1 MTVTLA
7 QLAGL
12 VHGRVVGDP
21 TLVIRG
27 ANVPAHAQPGE
38 ITLVDRPERLKLLAG
53 TRASAVV
60 VPREVQP
67 EGWAAIVVEDVHQAF
82 AEIICGFR
90 PPHDRKRIGVSPAAH
105 VSAVARIAPG
115 VDVYPGAVIEDD
127 VEIASGATIYPHVHV
142 MAGSRI
148 GENVTIFTGAVLYEG
163 TIVGPRVIV
172 HAHAVI
178 GCYGFGYAMAAG
190 KYQRAA
196 QLGYVEIAADVE
208 IGAGTTIDRGAYGPT
223 VIGEGTKIDNQVQI
237 AHNCQIGRHNL
248 LCSQVGIAGS
258 TSTGDFVVMA
268 GQVGVRDHVHI
279 GERAVLGAKA
289 GVSND
294 VPPKAMYFGC
304 PATTERHQ
312 KLLMAAQSK
321 LPEMRRE
328 LRALARTVAHI
339 EALVAAPIAGDEER
353 PKASAA

>member
-7 QLAGL
+7 QLAEL
-12 VHGRVVGDP
+12 VHGEVAGDP
-21 TLVIRG
+21 ALLIRG
-27 ANVPAHAQPGE
+27 ANVPLHAQVGE
-38 ITLVDRPERLKLLAG
+38 ITLVDRVERLRLLADS
-53 TRASAVV
+53 RASAVV
-60 VPREVQP
+60 VPRDVRVDSLP
-67 EGWAAIVVEDVHQAF
+67 AIHVDDVHHAFAAIVVQ
-82 AEIICGFR
+82 FR
-90 PPHDRKRIGVSPAAH
+90 PARTRPRIGISPAAH
-105 VSAVARIAPG
+105 VSPTARIAAD
-115 VDVYPGAVIEDD
+115 VDIYPGTVIEDD
-127 VEIASGATIYPHVHV
+127 VEIAPGTTIYPHVHI

-148 GENVTIFTGAVLYEG
+148 AENVTVFSGAVLYDG
-163 TIVGPRVIV
+163 TIVGPRVII

-258 TSTGDFVVMA
+258 TTTGDYVVMA
-268 GQVGVRDHVHI
+268 GQVGVRDHVHV

-294 VPPKAMYFGC
+294 VPPKAMFFGC

-328 LRALARTVAHI
+328 LRALARTV
-339 EALVAAPIAGDEER
+339 EQLQVAVSSSNDNDEDR

>member
-1 MTVTLA
+1 MALTLG
-7 QLAGL
+7 QLAERVNGL
-12 VHGRVVGDP
+12 VVGDP
-21 TLVIRG
+21 ALVIRG
-27 ANVPAHAQPGE
+27 ANVPAHAQAGE
-38 ITLVDRPERLKLLAG
+38 ITLVDRPERLKLLAT
-53 TRASAVV
+53 TRAVAVV
-60 VPREVQP
+60 VPRDVTP
-67 EGWAAIVVEDVHQAF
+67 DGFSALVVEDVHQAF
-82 AEIICGFR
+82 AEIIAHFR
-90 PPHDRKRIGVSPAAH
+90 PPHERVRIGVSPAAH
-105 VSAVARIAPG
+105 VAPTARIAASA
-115 VDVYPGAVIEDD
+115 DVYPGAVIEGD
-127 VEIASGATIYPHVHV
+127 VEIAAGATIYPHVHI

-148 GENVTIFTGAVLYEG
+148 AENVTIFSGAVLYER
-163 TIVGPRVIV
+163 TIVGPRVII

-178 GCYGFGYAMAAG
+178 GCYGFGYAMGAG
-190 KYQRAA
+190 KYHRAA

-294 VPPKAMYFGC
+294 VPAKAMFFGC
-304 PATTERHQ
+304 PATAERHQ

-328 LRALARTVAHI
+328 LRALGRTVEEI
-339 EALVAAPIAGDEER
+339 EAQLATLNQSK
-353 PKASAA
+353 PKAA

>member
-1 MTVTLA
+1 MTVTLGE
-7 QLAGL
+7 LAEL
-12 VHGRVVGDP
+12 VYGQVVGDAAA
-21 TLVIRG
+21 VIRG
-27 ANVPAHAQPGE
+27 ANVPLHAEAGE
-38 ITLVDRPERLKLLAG
+38 ITLVDRAERLKLLADS
-53 TRASAVV
+53 RASAVV
-60 VPREVQP
+60 VPRDVRVECLP
-67 EGWAAIVVEDVHQAF
+67 AIHVDDVHHAF
-82 AEIICGFR
+82 ATIVARFR
-90 PPHDRKRIGVSPAAH
+90 PPRSRALIGVSPAAH
-105 VSAVARIAPG
+105 VSPSARIAAD
-115 VDVYPGAVIEDD
+115 VDVHPGAVIEDD
-127 VEIASGATIYPHVHV
+127 VEIAAGTTVYPHVHI

-148 GENVTIFTGAVLYEG
+148 AENVTIFSGAVLYEG
-163 TIVGPRVIV
+163 TIIGPRVVI

-196 QLGYVEIAADVE
+196 QLGYVEIAPDVE

-258 TSTGDFVVMA
+258 TNTGDYVVMA

-328 LRALARTVAHI
+328 LRSLARTVEQLAI
-339 EALVAAPIAGDEER
+339 VVARLNEDNDR